1 MFAIDTTIDTIQT
14 GKKSFVNT
22 FVTNESVKDA
32 MINFIDAQTAYT
44 KQATKAT
51 TDMITTVAKESIT
64 AVQKASKFDYNK
76 FGEGIMKAYTAT
88 TKK

>member
-44 KQATKAT
+44 KAAVKAGTDVGTKMVSEGVKT
-51 TDMITTVAKESIT
+51 FTDITKMDLSKVDFTKMF
-64 AVQKASKFDYNK
+64 KAGK
-76 FGEGIMKAYTAT
+76 
-88 TKK
+88 

>member
-64 AVQKASKFDYNK
+64 AVQNASKFDYNK